1 VPPEVESSSRSAG
14 DPQGPITRP
23 GLAVTYEGEGVSSLE
38 RVLPLIDYVEV
49 TPDGVAEDQGGGA
62 VLNGAAMANI
72 KAVSSKAK
80 VLVHGVGLSIGSHE
94 GYSEQYITLL
104 DQFVKQVDVHWHSE
118 HLGYTMV
125 DKENLGTMLAV
136 PKTQEVLDMICKRVS
151 EIQDRNDLPFLLEN
165 VVHILPDYPG
175 DYSEAEF
182 LNALVEKTGC
192 GLLLDVYN
200 LECDAHN
207 HGFDIDRFLDELDLE
222 YVREIHVACGVEH
235 RGLLLD
241 IHSRRLRDSTVRLM
255 RKVVDSAQG
264 AVEVVTYELVSEAV
278 PVLGHDLIAEEL
290 KRLREAL
297 L

>member
-1 VPPEVESSSRSAG
+1 
-14 DPQGPITRP
+14 
-23 GLAVTYEGEGVSSLE
+23 VTYEGEGVSSLE

-151 EIQDRNDLPFLLEN
+151 EIQDRYDLPFLLEN

>member
-1 VPPEVESSSRSAG
+1 MSSSRAAV
-14 DPQGPITRP
+14 DPQEKIVRP
-23 GLAVTYEGEGVSSLE
+23 GLAVTYEGEGASFLE
-38 RVLPLIDYVEV
+38 RVLPLVNCVEV
-49 TPDGVAEDQGGGA
+49 TPDGVAEDRRGDA
-62 VLNGAAMANI
+62 VLNGSAMANI
-72 KAVSSKAK
+72 AAVSSKAK

-94 GYSEQYITLL
+94 GYSEQYINLL

-125 DKENLGTMLAV
+125 DNENLGTMLAL
-136 PKTQEVLDMICKRVS
+136 PKTQEVFDMICKRVS
-151 EIQDRNDLPFLLEN
+151 EIQDRYDLPFLLEN
-165 VVHILPDYPG
+165 VVHILPDYQG

-200 LECDAHN
+200 LECDAQN
-207 HGFDIDRFLDELDLE
+207 HGFDIDRFLGELDHHH
-222 YVREIHVACGVEH
+222 VREIHVACGVEH
-235 RGLLLD
+235 KGFLLD
-241 IHSRRLRDSTVRLM
+241 IHSRRLRDSTIGLA

-278 PVLGHDLIAEEL
+278 PILGYDLIADEV